1 MTTQRKGLYAAAAAA
16 LLVSSATSFGEFFG
30 MVQVDF
36 IGAMQLLRGVW
47 IEQLGSLHILCAIVF
62 GF

>member
-47 IEQLGSLHILCAIVF
+47 IELGSLHILCAIVF